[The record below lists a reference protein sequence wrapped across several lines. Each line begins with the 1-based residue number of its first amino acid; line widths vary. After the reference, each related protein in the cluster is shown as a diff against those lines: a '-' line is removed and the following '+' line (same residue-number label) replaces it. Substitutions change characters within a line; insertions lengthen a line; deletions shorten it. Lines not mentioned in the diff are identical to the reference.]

1 MKRKL
6 QFLIPLILLVV
17 VSKQTF
23 SQLNFAKKVIDVS
36 REINLY
42 PENNCAA
49 QALGKPNVYPTYGDE
64 SSAWTPGDFGD
75 QRDTLTLWFDNIGPI
90 DSIAIFQTNEPGVID
105 SVWVKDPS
113 SSIWDLVYF
122 TTPAPTLSGVA
133 EILEISFP
141 MTIYN
146 VSEIKIGFA
155 NDLATDDVGID
166 AVGIFPNTPSIV
178 PMNNSGNSIVFDG
191 VDDNFQ
197 TLSHVSN
204 SFTDSTKTI
213 LAWVKVD
220 GTAPVVTDVYDGS
233 SILSDGDYAY
243 FGVLHANLN
252 GIDSLYFYNYPSGS
266 DYVGMEYTPGEWMH
280 IAFVH
285 DKDTLMAFKNGVFYK
300 GTSTD
305 ITGDNQSFIS
315 IGYNPYSEEFF
326 QGEIESVSTYN
337 IALTTDEIREAMHVT
352 PVGNEPGLTNHFNFN
367 ATPAFYTMGHDTMT
381 IGSPVSPISVLP
393 IGPGS
398 SFSAIEAAVPVT
410 FTSTNFSSSYSVQS
424 SGEVTASMIDN
435 IPYAAP
441 TGTII
446 DNNYFVVNQFSGS
459 AFTADYTFTTT
470 QTIDTELVDCRYAL
484 YTRPFNAYGTWNLAD
499 TATAM
504 TVNSLTFS
512 SISDSIGQFVIV
524 QEGTCSIPVGIDDL
538 SSLNVRIFPNPTNNF
553 VNVDLGNYNA
563 IVHYTVLSV
572 EGRIIAK
579 ETNINNNF
587 IIDLSSESKGIY
599 FLNILTE
606 SDSKVYKVIKR

>member
-6 QFLIPLILLVV
+6 QFLIPLILLVA
-17 VSKQTF
+17 VSNQTF
-23 SQLNFAKKVIDVS
+23 AQLNFAKKVIDVS
-36 REINLY
+36 REYY
-42 PENNCAA
+42 PYPKDNCAA
-49 QALGKPNVYPTYGDE
+49 QSLGKPNVYPTYGDE
-64 SSAWTPGDFGD
+64 WSAWTPNNFGD
-75 QRDTLTLWFDNIGPI
+75 QRDTLTLWFDNVGPI
-90 DSIAIFQTNEPGVID
+90 DSIAIYQTNEPGVID
-105 SVWVKDPS
+105 SVWVKNPA

-122 TTPAPTLSGVA
+122 ATPAPTLSGVA

-141 MTIYN
+141 MTTYN
-146 VSEIKIGFA
+146 VSEIKIGLA
-155 NDLATDDVGID
+155 NDLATNYVEID

-220 GTAPVVTDVYDGS
+220 GTAPVVTGVYNGS
-233 SILSDGDYAY
+233 SILSDGGYAY

-252 GIDSLYFYNYPSGS
+252 GIDSLYFYNYSSVS

-305 ITGDNQSFIS
+305 ITGENQSFIS
-315 IGYNPYSEEFF
+315 IGYNPYSDEFF

-381 IGSPVSPISVLP
+381 IGSPISPISVLP
-393 IGPGS
+393 IGTGS
-398 SFSAIEAAVPVT
+398 SFSAIEASVPVT
-410 FTSTNFSSSYSVQS
+410 FTSTNFSSSYSAQLA
-424 SGEVTASMIDN
+424 GEVTASRIN
-435 IPYAAP
+435 NAPYAAP

-446 DNNYFVVNQFSGS
+446 DNNYFVVNQFSS
-459 AFTADYTFTTT
+459 STFTADYTFSTT
-470 QTIDTELVDCRYAL
+470 QTLDTALVDCRYAL
-484 YTRPFNAYGTWNLAD
+484 YTRPFNAYGTWNLVD
-499 TATAM
+499 TATVM
-504 TVNSLTFS
+504 TANSLTFS

-524 QEGTCSIPVGIDDL
+524 QEGTCTIPVGIDEL
-538 SSLNVRIFPNPTNNF
+538 SSSNVRIFPNPTNNF
-553 VNVDLGNYNA
+553 VNVDLANYSDVVN
-563 IVHYTVLSV
+563 YT
-572 EGRIIAK
+572 
-579 ETNINNNF
+579 
-587 IIDLSSESKGIY
+587 
-599 FLNILTE
+599 
-606 SDSKVYKVIKR
+606 